1 MKITAT
7 KKAKTV
13 KPLPKKAKKPPA
25 APQLNQFRQYISK
38 QLFENDALW
47 HLTILSWRM
56 ANNASLPLADTLS
69 HLWDIREFNNNLG
82 LEFPRTCSSIGPRL
96 KRINERMD
104 AVMDSPTP
112 VGTLTE
118 NLRTLCAFF
127 ELPETYDSILR
138 YAVLLETSP
147 GLGTLNNQLFEDYSF
162 EQWLEVTADTL
173 GVPLELL
180 AEAYSRRSPLVQCG
194 LIEINEYDR
203 YSGNFVSVSKPFAR
217 LLRYTLC
224 TAEQLLASCVDKAP
238 EPELGRHD
246 FSHIAQLWDS
256 LIDGLTSAEP
266 CHILLSGIPGTGKTQ
281 LALALG
287 KACEKQIAMIKTE
300 SDFGECLEGHTRRI
314 ALLQGHHLMSK
325 LKSPLLIIDEAENLL
340 DNESGALELGRS
352 RAPSAAKAWLNHFL
366 EVAKLPTIWIV
377 NNPEVLDPS
386 ILRRFT
392 WVAPIPIPPR
402 ATRKRILASRFHG
415 QNLSDDLLE
424 ELASRSDLP
433 PYEAK
438 RLAKVAS
445 LGSAAADTDSRV
457 RHALSLADT
466 LFQRKPSVV
475 IKPVT
480 AFDPSLLNINV
491 SIDGLLAG
499 LAANGQGRL
508 GFFGPPGTGKTV
520 LASEIARSLDK
531 TLLLRTGSDIL
542 DQYIG
547 QTEKNIA
554 LAFEEASD
562 EEAVLLLDEVDSIAS
577 NRGNAHESWERS
589 FTNELLIRLERF
601 EGIAILATNFRDTL
615 DPALARRLDRKIEF
629 RELQTEQAWVLFC
642 QHAIDATQ
650 DHNRQIGML
659 QLRLGDFAAALRGL
673 RTCSATATGT
683 ALLEALKEEVT
694 HRGNKNARRLG
705 L

>member
-1 MKITAT
+1 MKIVAKKKVKTA
-7 KKAKTV
+7 
-13 KPLPKKAKKPPA
+13 KPLPKKAKVQPRARKPKE
-25 APQLNQFRQYISK
+25 FRQYISK

-56 ANNASLPLADTLS
+56 ANNASLPLVDTLS
-69 HLWDIREFNNNLG
+69 HLWDIREFNSNLG
-82 LEFPRTCSSIGPRL
+82 LEFPRTCSSTGSRL

-104 AVMDSPTP
+104 AVMDSPAP

-118 NLRTLCAFF
+118 NIRTLRTFF

-147 GLGTLNNQLFEDYSF
+147 GLGALNNQLFEDYSF

-180 AEAYSRRSPLVQCG
+180 AEAYSRQSPLVQCG
-194 LIEINEYDR
+194 LIEVNEYDR

-217 LLRYTLC
+217 HLRYSLC
-224 TAEQLLASCVDKAP
+224 TAEQLLASCVDRAP
-238 EPELGRHD
+238 DPELGRHD
-246 FSHIAQLWDS
+246 FSHISELWDS
-256 LIDGLTSAEP
+256 LIDALTSPEP

-287 KACEKQIAMIKTE
+287 KASEKQIAMIKTE

-325 LKSPLLIIDEAENLL
+325 LKSPLLIVDEAENLL

-352 RAPSAAKAWLNHFL
+352 RAPSAAKAWLNRFL

-402 ATRKRILASRFHG
+402 ATRKRILANRFHG
-415 QNLSDDLLE
+415 QNLSDKLLE

-445 LGSAAADTDSRV
+445 LGSDIADTDNRV
-457 RHALSLADT
+457 RHALALADT
-466 LFQRKPSVV
+466 LFQRKPTAV
-475 IKPVT
+475 IMPVT
-480 AFDPSLLNINV
+480 SFDPSLLNINV
-491 SIDGLLAG
+491 PLDSLLAG
-499 LAANGQGRL
+499 LTAHGQGRL

-520 LASEIARSLDK
+520 LAGEIARSLDK
-531 TLLLRTGSDIL
+531 TLLLRTGSDLL

-554 LAFEEASD
+554 LAFEEAAD
-562 EEAVLLLDEVDSIAS
+562 ENAVLLFDE
-577 NRGNAHESWERS
+577 
-589 FTNELLIRLERF
+589 
-601 EGIAILATNFRDTL
+601 ATAL
-615 DPALARRLDRKIEF
+615 PATEETLAR
-629 RELQTEQAWVLFC
+629 A
-642 QHAIDATQ
+642 
-650 DHNRQIGML
+650 G
-659 QLRLGDFAAALRGL
+659 
-673 RTCSATATGT
+673 SAPSPMSY
-683 ALLEALKEEVT
+683 
-694 HRGNKNARRLG
+694 
-705 L
+705 